1 MFQLKSDSQP
11 TSKKGKCIDW
21 FVLLPTVFRDTLQF
35 CRPKVWMKMTCQKS
49 MTKPFLTKKPWL
61 GAVKAFE
68 EFRLSIYGDNDDE
81 ESAIGNG
88 KANDAAKKKKNQ
100 LLKMQ
105 LRSLQTTTGQI
116 LLIMDMILVFHL
128 CIEQ

>member
-21 FVLLPTVFRDTLQF
+21 FVLLPNVFRYRHSAVLQTQG
-35 CRPKVWMKMTCQKS
+35 MDEDACQKS
-49 MTKPFLTKKPWL
+49 MTKPFLMKKPWL

-68 EFRLSIYGDNDDE
+68 EFKLSIYGDNDDE

-88 KANDAAKKKKNQ
+88 KANDAAKKKK
-100 LLKMQ
+100 
-105 LRSLQTTTGQI
+105 
-116 LLIMDMILVFHL
+116 
-128 CIEQ
+128 